1 MGEGEIEFDK
11 VSFSYPSNNTKV
23 LRSMSFNIP
32 PGKRVALVGHSG
44 CGKSTIANLLLRFY
58 NLEEGQILIDGAP
71 IEDFDVKA
79 LRKQI
84 GLVMQEPI
92 LFNSTIK
99 ENILFGK
106 PDATNEEIFR
116 AAAKANALEFIEM
129 YDD

>member
-1 MGEGEIEFDK
+1 
-11 VSFSYPSNNTKV
+11 
-23 LRSMSFNIP
+23 MSFNIP

-58 NLEEGQILIDGAP
+58 NLEEGKILIDGAP

-129 YDD
+129 YDDQVVDDEKAEAKKEGEKKEIVDE